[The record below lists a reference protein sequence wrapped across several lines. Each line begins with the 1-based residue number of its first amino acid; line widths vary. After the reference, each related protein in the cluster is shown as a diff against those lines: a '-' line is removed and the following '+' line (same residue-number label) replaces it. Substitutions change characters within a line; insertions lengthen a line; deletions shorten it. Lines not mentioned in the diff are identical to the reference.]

1 MRACKFTIQ
10 RQFLGAGVL
19 TLALLTAACSGEET
33 AGQEGDP
40 AAKLL
45 ASAEKTA
52 QAVASDIA
60 EALGTPAKQ
69 DAPETPPA
77 PAPKTVAP
85 SRRAKAVQPKPA
97 SSVEP
102 ARVAAIEEAP
112 SIESSPEVAAP
123 VEEDTVVEALMT
135 RPLDHTV
142 YSAADTDVVPPTPPV
157 ASGLRPWRVQSGPA
171 VEVIVANDGSVEKVQ
186 VLGTTHMSDALILSH
201 VKAWKFAPAMRGGDP
216 VRYRLLLEDP
226 VVP

>member
-1 MRACKFTIQ
+1 MQAWKFTNQ
-10 RQFLGAGVL
+10 RQFLGAGVF

-33 AGQEGDP
+33 VGEEGDP

-60 EALGTPAKQ
+60 EALGTPAKDESPVPQ
-69 DAPETPPA
+69 AAPEPKTIA
-77 PAPKTVAP
+77 PA
-85 SRRAKAVQPKPA
+85 RRAKAVQPKAAP
-97 SSVEP
+97 SVEP
-102 ARVAAIEEAP
+102 ARVAAVTDVLP
-112 SIESSPEVAAP
+112 IESSPEAAAP
-123 VEEDTVVEALMT
+123 VEEDTIVEVTMT

-142 YSAADTDVVPPTPPV
+142 YSAADTDVVPPIPPV
-157 ASGLRPWRVQSGPA
+157 ASGLRPWRVKSGPA
-171 VEVIVANDGSVEKVQ
+171 VEVTVGSDGSVERVQ
-186 VLGTTHMSDALILSH
+186 VLGTTHMSDAMVLSH
-201 VKAWKFAPAMRGGDP
+201 VKAWKFAPAMRDGDP

>member
-1 MRACKFTIQ
+1 MQAWKFTIQ
-10 RQFLGAGVL
+10 RQFLGAGVF

-33 AGQEGDP
+33 VGQEGDP

-60 EALGTPAKQ
+60 EVLGTPAK
-69 DAPETPPA
+69 EESRVTPPA
-77 PAPKTVAP
+77 PAPKTIATA
-85 SRRAKAVQPKPA
+85 RRANAVQPKA
-97 SSVEP
+97 ASVEP
-102 ARVAAIEEAP
+102 ARVAAVADAP
-112 SIESSPEVAAP
+112 PIGSSPEAAAP
-123 VEEDTVVEALMT
+123 VEEDAIVDAIMT

-157 ASGLRPWRVQSGPA
+157 ASGLRPWRVKSGPA

-186 VLGTTHMSDALILSH
+186 VLGATHMSDAMVLSH